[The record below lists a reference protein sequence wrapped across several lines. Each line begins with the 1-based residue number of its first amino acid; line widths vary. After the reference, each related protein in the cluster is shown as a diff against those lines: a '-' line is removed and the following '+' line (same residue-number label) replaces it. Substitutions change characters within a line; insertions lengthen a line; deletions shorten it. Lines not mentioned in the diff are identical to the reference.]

1 MQVGMDV
8 IESAGEMFPP
18 DSSSNSADPLTMQI
32 THLTRK
38 HTIDP
43 SSDQGHG
50 SCSGP
55 EYTLDR

>member
-18 DSSSNSADPLTMQI
+18 DSSSNSADPLPMEI

-43 SSDQGHG
+43 SSNQGHG
-50 SCSGP
+50 SC
-55 EYTLDR
+55 